1 MAKSSYVLKLN
12 GRQFLLFRDLEYCIY
27 LLKNILTNIFFIF
40 SMQASD
46 NLLKLAED
54 PKVQHF
60 LNNVPMKE
68 SMSDKDIYQPGSLRK
83 VNNTLHASN

>member
-1 MAKSSYVLKLN
+1 
-12 GRQFLLFRDLEYCIY
+12 
-27 LLKNILTNIFFIF
+27 
-40 SMQASD
+40 MQASD